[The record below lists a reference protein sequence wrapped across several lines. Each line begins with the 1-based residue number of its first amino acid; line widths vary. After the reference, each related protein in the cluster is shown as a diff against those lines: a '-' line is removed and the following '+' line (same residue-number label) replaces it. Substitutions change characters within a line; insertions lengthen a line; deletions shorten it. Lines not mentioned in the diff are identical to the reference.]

1 MHRVGPKLLWVL
13 EQAFAAH
20 QAGNAAAAERLYKR
34 VIRAA
39 PEQFDALHL
48 LGVLKAGQGF
58 HGEADRLIK
67 KALAINPRSAEALT
81 NRANVLRSLKR
92 FEEALA
98 SCDAALAIKPDYP
111 EALNNRGNVLHDLAR
126 PEEALASYDKA
137 LALRPNY
144 ANALANRADVLRD
157 LKRFEEALASCDRAL
172 AARPDFTEALNHRG
186 AVLHELRRHDEA
198 LACYDKALS
207 IRPDYDKALV
217 NRAVVLQDLRRF
229 DEALASYEKALVIDP
244 GNADTYNN
252 LGNALNALRRY
263 DGAIAN
269 YRRAV
274 ELDPLQGSALS
285 LYVLLKR
292 QICDWTSFSRDQK
305 DLIEALGAGARSILP
320 LVVITSVDD
329 PAIQLDAARRFVAD
343 IKIDRRS
350 VLGPRVRSARDKI
363 RIAYLSADFRDHT
376 MAISTAEL
384 FELHDRNQFE
394 TYAFSLGT
402 NDGSDMRR
410 RMERSVDRFLDV
422 RLASDLEI
430 AHQMRAHEI
439 DVAVDLSGFTD
450 GCRPAILA
458 HRPAPIQVNYLGY
471 VGTMGA
477 NFIDY
482 IIVDPVLVPTE
493 QDAFF
498 AEKLV
503 HLPECYLPSD
513 TTRRIGETCAP
524 RSAYGLPE
532 RGFVFAC
539 FNNNYKI
546 TPPIFGVWM
555 RLLRAIPD
563 SVLWLRADNRWAVEN
578 LHRQAEAR
586 GVAAD
591 RLIAAA
597 RCPLPEHLARHRLA
611 DLFLD
616 TLPYTAH
623 STAVDALWSGL
634 PVLTCTGRSY
644 AARSAGS
651 LLRAIGLADLVTG
664 TLDEYEALAVKL
676 ARNPQLL
683 SDLRDRLARNRSTRP
698 LFDMS
703 RFCRHLESAYQE
715 MYARWQRGEPT
726 RSFAVPV
733 IPK

>member
-1 MHRVGPKLLWVL
+1 MRSGGMTLGEAL
-13 EQAFAAH
+13 QRAFAAH

-144 ANALANRADVLRD
+144 ANAFANRADVLRD

-217 NRAVVLQDLRRF
+217 N
-229 DEALASYEKALVIDP
+229 
-244 GNADTYNN
+244 

-263 DGAIAN
+263 DEAIAS

-305 DLIEALGAGARSILP
+305 DLIKALGAGARSILP

-384 FELHDRNQFE
+384 FKLHDRNQFE

-482 IIVDPVLVPTE
+482 IIVDPVLVPIE

-651 LLRAIGLADLVTG
+651 LLRAIGLAELVTG

-683 SDLRDRLARNRSTRP
+683 SDLRDRLARNRSTSP